1 MSTEDRV
8 SRFEQ
13 EIAAL
18 RLKTSGGSAE
28 RYAGALG
35 VLMMAAGIGIAIG
48 AAFKSGNKQDSRDL
62 EELIILNIAM
72 LGLVVAG
79 AALFL
84 WRVLSQFGR
93 FWMLRQTFEHQR
105 HVEQLVEASRPAN
118 RTPTSSNSEGRLM
131 ELVPENERAVGLG
144 GSAPERQGA

>member
-1 MSTEDRV
+1 MNSENRV

-13 EIAAL
+13 EIAEL
-18 RLKTSGGSAE
+18 RLKTSGGAAE

-35 VLMMAAGIGIAIG
+35 LLMMAAGIGIAIG
-48 AAFKSGNKQDSRDL
+48 AAFKSGNKQDTRDL
-62 EELIILNIAM
+62 EELIILNVAM

-84 WRVLSQFGR
+84 WRALSQFWR

-105 HVEQLVEASRPAN
+105 HIDQLVEASRPAAP
-118 RTPTSSNSEGRLM
+118 TPEGRLM
-131 ELVPENERAVGLG
+131 ELVTENERAVGLG
-144 GSAPERQGA
+144 GPAPERHGA

>member
-1 MSTEDRV
+1 MSPEDRV

-13 EIAAL
+13 EIADL

-28 RYAGALG
+28 RYAGVLG
-35 VLMMAAGIGIAIG
+35 LLMMAAGIGIAIG

-62 EELIILNIAM
+62 EELIILNLAM

-84 WRVLSQFGR
+84 WRVLSQFWR

-105 HVEQLVEASRPAN
+105 HIDQLVEVAA
-118 RTPTSSNSEGRLM
+118 
-131 ELVPENERAVGLG
+131 
-144 GSAPERQGA
+144 ERQGA

>member
-28 RYAGALG
+28 QVAGIVGL
-35 VLMMAAGIGIAIG
+35 LMMLVGIGIAIG
-48 AAFKSGNKQDSRDL
+48 AAFKAGNKQDSRDL

-72 LGLVVAG
+72 LGLVIAG

-84 WRVLSQFGR
+84 WRVVAQFWR
-93 FWMLRQTFEHQR
+93 FWMLRQTYEHQR
-105 HVEQLVEASRPAN
+105 HIDQLLESARSAP
-118 RTPTSSNSEGRLM
+118 PTTSEGRHM
-131 ELVPENERAVGLG
+131 ELFTENERAVGLG
-144 GSAPERQGA
+144 GSAPGRQGA

>member
-1 MSTEDRV
+1 MNSENRV

-13 EIAAL
+13 EIAEL
-18 RLKTSGGSAE
+18 RLKTSGGAAE

-35 VLMMAAGIGIAIG
+35 LLMMAAGISIAIG

-62 EELIILNIAM
+62 DELIILNVAM

-79 AALFL
+79 ATLFL
-84 WRVLSQFGR
+84 WRALSQFWR

-105 HVEQLVEASRPAN
+105 HIDQLVEASRPAG
-118 RTPTSSNSEGRLM
+118 PTTEGRLM
-131 ELVPENERAVGLG
+131 ELVTENERAVGLG
-144 GSAPERQGA
+144 GPAPERHGA

>member
-13 EIAAL
+13 EIASL

-35 VLMMAAGIGIAIG
+35 LLMMAAGIGIAIG
-48 AAFKSGNKQDSRDL
+48 AAFKSGTKQDSRDL

-79 AALFL
+79 SALFL
-84 WRVLSQFGR
+84 WRVLSQFWR

-105 HVEQLVEASRPAN
+105 HIELLVEASRPASH
-118 RTPTSSNSEGRLM
+118 TATSGNTEGRLM
-131 ELVPENERAVGLG
+131 ELVTENERAGT
-144 GSAPERQGA
+144 